1 MTPGARLAAAGEI
14 LSEIIVRKAAADR
27 TISAWGKAHRF
38 AGSKDR
44 AAIGERVFAVLRR
57 YNECAFAMGSDAPR
71 ALVLGSLKILD
82 GLDAERIDAL
92 CTDGS
97 HALGGLS
104 ASERE
109 YMNSAPV
116 PDQSWITLNYPE
128 WLHEALVSAFG
139 DGLSREMGAL
149 CQRAPLDLRVNTLK
163 AQREDVVSELQ
174 ALGLHPALCKQAA
187 AGIRLSAGS
196 DVKVTQLPCYL
207 EGRVDVQDESSQIA
221 VHLAAAREGDVVV
234 DLAAGGGGKA
244 LALAA
249 AMQNKGQIIACDVSH
264 ERLQRMMPRIER
276 AGATIIDIAGDP
288 YSDSVKLRVGSG
300 ADLVFIDAPCSGS
313 GTWRR
318 NPESKW
324 TLDAER
330 LGAYRAAQAQ
340 LLERAAALTGPRGRI
355 VYAVC
360 SVLPAEGPVQVE
372 SFCSRFASWSA
383 GMALTLTPARSD
395 TDGFF
400 VAELKQG
407 EA

>member
-14 LSEIIVRKAAADR
+14 LAEIIARKAAADR

-97 HALGGLS
+97 HALGALS
-104 ASERE
+104 ASERDVLHT
-109 YMNSAPV
+109 APV
-116 PDQSWITLNYPE
+116 PDQPWIEHNYPE
-128 WLHEALVSAFG
+128 WLHGALVSAFG
-139 DGLSREMGAL
+139 DDLARELAAL

-163 AQREDVVSELQ
+163 AQREDVVLELQ
-174 ALGLHPALCKQAA
+174 AFGLHPALCKQAA
-187 AGIRLSAGS
+187 TGIRLSAGS
-196 DVKVTQLPCYL
+196 DVKITQLPCYL

-221 VHLAAAREGDVVV
+221 VQLAAARAGDVVV

-249 AMQNKGQIIACDVSH
+249 LMQNKGQIIACDVSH

-276 AGATIIDIAGDP
+276 AGAAIIDIAGDP
-288 YSDSVKLRVGSG
+288 YSESVKHRVGDG

-330 LGAYRAAQAQ
+330 LDGYHAAQAQ
-340 LLERAAALTGPRGRI
+340 LLEWAVALTGTCGRI

-360 SVLPAEGPVQVE
+360 SVLPAEGPRQVE
-372 SFCSRFASWSA
+372 SFCRRFPTWSA
-383 GMALTLTPARSD
+383 AMELTLTPARSD

-400 VAELKQG
+400 VAELRQST
-407 EA
+407 A

>member
-14 LSEIIVRKAAADR
+14 LAEIIARKAAADR

-57 YNECAFAMGSDAPR
+57 YNECAFALGSDAPR
-71 ALVLGSLKILD
+71 ALVLGSLKIQD
-82 GLDAERIDAL
+82 GLDVERIGVL

-97 HALGGLS
+97 HALGALS

-109 YMNSAPV
+109 VLNSVPV
-116 PDQSWITLNYPE
+116 PDQPWIALNYPE
-128 WLHEALVSAFG
+128 WLHGALVSAFG
-139 DGLSREMGAL
+139 DGLEREMEVL

-163 AQREDVVSELQ
+163 AKRADVILELQ
-174 ALGLHPALCKQAA
+174 ALGLHPAPCRQAA
-187 AGIRLSAGS
+187 TGIRLSAGS
-196 DVKVTQLPCYL
+196 DVKITQLACYL
-207 EGRVDVQDESSQIA
+207 EGRVEVQDERSQIA
-221 VHLAAAREGDVVV
+221 VQFAAAREGDMVI

-249 AMQNKGQIIACDVSH
+249 WMQNKGQIIACDVSH

-288 YSDSVKLRVGSG
+288 YSESVKHRVGDG

-324 TLDAER
+324 TLDAVR
-330 LGAYRAAQAQ
+330 LDGYRSAQTQ

-360 SVLPAEGPVQVE
+360 SVLPAEGPVQIE
-372 SFCSRFASWSA
+372 SFCRRFPSWRT
-383 GMALTLTPARSD
+383 GMVRTLTPARSD